1 MIFRDRLLSAQDRS
15 HSRLAIG
22 LAPSLKRLPLAMQR
36 YDDPLLPFGK
46 AVIDATHD
54 VVCAYVFHLA
64 AYLALGASGAVALER
79 TMAYVP
85 SPVGKILHGP
95 FASAEYVQAAD
106 AFGADG
112 VTLAHSVDAATVAVY
127 TQTSGSGAFVETQS
141 DLENQPLSGTLCEM
155 GNPGQ
160 VGIYT
165 FVAPGHNTLKLR
177 DESVPGIDWY
187 RLDAFCTAVD
197 DDFRDVLRETAANL
211 ARGST

>member
-1 MIFRDRLLSAQDRS
+1 MLFRDRLLAAQDRS
-15 HSRLAIG
+15 HSSLAIG
-22 LAPSLKRLPLAMQR
+22 LAPSIKRLPLSMQR

-95 FASAEYVQAAD
+95 FASAEYVQAVD

-112 VTLAHSVDAATVAVY
+112 VTLANSVDSATLAAY
-127 TQTSGSGAFVETQS
+127 TQIPDSGAFVEIPT
-141 DLENQPLSGTLCEM
+141 DLENQPL
-155 GNPGQ
+155 
-160 VGIYT
+160 
-165 FVAPGHNTLKLR
+165 
-177 DESVPGIDWY
+177 
-187 RLDAFCTAVD
+187 
-197 DDFRDVLRETAANL
+197 
-211 ARGST
+211 